1 MKYCYNC
8 IERIENS
15 ATICPYCKNA
25 PTYEAP
31 PSHLKPGTRLNGKY
45 IVGRALGQGGFGI
58 TYLGRDT
65 ALDTPVA
72 IKEYFWRECA
82 ERNNQLSNAITL
94 SVQEQKESFIEG
106 KDRFIKEARTLAK
119 FRDEPSVVSVW
130 DVFEENNTAYL
141 VMEYLRGTD
150 LWVYLRNRGKM
161 SSNELFPKLRPI
173 IQALGEIH
181 NHGIIHR
188 DIKPQNIMLMA
199 NGKLKLLDFGA
210 AREFGGDKSL
220 TAILSPGFAPEE
232 QYRRKGKQGPWTDVY
247 ALCATIYY
255 CLTKAVPEDAR
266 DRAMEDDDELA
277 APSKLGAIM
286 SKSEE
291 AAIMRGLSI
300 RSKDRFQSMSE
311 LEDAL
316 FAKEEMNQPVHSPSG
331 VEKKEQRENPSRN
344 SFKEDAISINGSVV
358 TPASPQEQKASD
370 RQTID
375 FAFCIDISKQM
386 LPHIKTIVGQIN
398 TLVHEAYMQKRR
410 QVLVRGRIILFCN
423 QPADQNIFST
433 PFFDCA
439 KSFYEMTSML
449 EQAAASLSGAD
460 ESTYV
465 SGLEAL
471 SDAMNSPWTQPGSF
485 KNHIIVVWS
494 NGMTRDEGK
503 EKSLACPRSFSQL
516 SAMWNNGIMNKSAK
530 ALVLFAPDKGDWKK
544 ISDTWNNVLHAP
556 SEAGEGVDD
565 GVLIT
570 IVHKLVS

>member
-8 IERIENS
+8 MERIENS
-15 ATICPYCKNA
+15 ATICPYCKKA

-31 PSHLKPGTRLNGKY
+31 SSHLKPGTRLNGKY

-300 RSKDRFQSMSE
+300 RSKDRFQSMRE

-316 FAKEEMNQPVHSPSG
+316 FSRKEVNQPVHSPSDG
-331 VEKKEQRENPSRN
+331 ERKEQRESPSRN
-344 SFKEDAISINGSVV
+344 SFKEDVISIQGSVV
-358 TPASPQEQKASD
+358 TPASPQEQRASD
-370 RQTID
+370 GQTID
-375 FAFCIDISKQM
+375 FVFCVDISKKM
-386 LPHIKTIVGQIN
+386 APVFKSIKDQIGK
-398 TLVHEAYMQKRR
+398 LVLYSIMETHR
-410 QVLVRGRIILFCN
+410 QAQIRGRLILFSN
-423 QPADQNIFST
+423 LPADQSIYST
-433 PFFDCA
+433 EFLDCSKGISELGQLFDQGTQHFV
-439 KSFYEMTSML
+439 S
-449 EQAAASLSGAD
+449 D
-460 ESTYV
+460 EESNYV
-465 SGLEAL
+465 AGLEAI
-471 SDAMNSPWTQPGSF
+471 SDAINSQWGKPGKH
-485 KNHIIVVWS
+485 KNHIIVLWS
-494 NGMTRDEGK
+494 NGMTRDSGS
-503 EKSLACPRSFSQL
+503 EKSLACPRTFSQL
-516 SAMWNNGIMNKSAK
+516 SSMWKNENLNQNSK
-530 ALVLFAPDKGDWKK
+530 ALVLLTPDEGNWKSV
-544 ISDTWNNVLHAP
+544 SDTWKNVLHAP
-556 SEAGEGVDD
+556 CNEGERVSDETLKD
-565 GVLIT
+565 
-570 IVHKLVS
+570 IVHRLNS